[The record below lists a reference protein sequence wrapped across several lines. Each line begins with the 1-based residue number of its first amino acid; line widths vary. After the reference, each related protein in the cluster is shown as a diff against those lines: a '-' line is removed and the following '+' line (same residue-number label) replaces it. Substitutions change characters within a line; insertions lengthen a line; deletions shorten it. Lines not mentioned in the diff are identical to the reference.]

1 MNKKLIM
8 WFVAGWLL
16 ALFFPPSR
24 VMGMIKGKSA

>member
-24 VMGMIKGKSA
+24 VMAMLKGKSS